1 MKHNQVGIVLFTIA
15 ISPARM
21 NFTQATGLIYAELT
35 TWIRTAVRYLPN
47 LAVAILVLVVFTFLA
62 RLVSRQVV
70 RGFDRF
76 SHNASLI
83 NLSGALIRVLIIAV
97 GLFVALGV
105 LGLDKALTS
114 LLAGAGVIALAVGF
128 AFQDLTANFISGT
141 MIALARPVQVGDL
154 VETNGFMGNVL
165 DIKLRSIVI
174 DNGKGQTVEIPSK
187 DVFQKPITNYSRMGQ
202 RRIEITAG
210 VSYLDNLATVQ
221 RVAKA
226 TISSLPFLVP
236 NKSVDLHY
244 RNFGDNSVQFILWFW
259 INPATTNALFA
270 QSEAMIALKRTFE
283 QNHILFMFPPYT
295 FDLKQKMTDQQQTN
309 QPDKTVA

>member
-1 MKHNQVGIVLFTIA
+1 
-15 ISPARM
+15 M
-21 NFTQATGLIYAELT
+21 NFTQATGLIYAELS
-35 TWIRTAVRYLPN
+35 TWIRTGVRYLPN
-47 LAVAILVLVVFTFLA
+47 LAVAILVLIIFTFLA
-62 RLVSRQVV
+62 RLISRQAV
-70 RGFDRF
+70 RGLDRF

-128 AFQDLTANFISGT
+128 AFQDLTTNFISGT

-165 DIKLRSIVI
+165 DVKLRSIVI

-187 DVFQKPITNYSRMGQ
+187 DVFQKPITNYSRLGK

-210 VSYLDNLATVQ
+210 VSYLDNLSTVQ
-221 RVAKA
+221 RVAKT

-236 NKSVDLHY
+236 NKPVDLHY
-244 RNFGDNSVQFILWFW
+244 RNFGDNNIQFILWFW
-259 INPATTNALFA
+259 INPATTSALAA
-270 QSEAMIALKRTFE
+270 QSEAMIALKRAFE
-283 QNHILFMFPPYT
+283 TNHIQFVFPMSS
-295 FDLKQKMTDQQQTN
+295 FDLKQKMADQQQPD
-309 QPDKTVA
+309 QPNKPAV